1 MAQSTFDGPV
11 ISENGFYSTGPG
23 MIKNLADGTNTITLT
38 VADYAGRIITTN
50 DATLVIT
57 LPTINTAAD
66 SPYAGPGSD
75 PNNPNNLGAS
85 FQFYVNTTASA
96 LKIQTDG
103 TDKFVGS
110 LVCIDTDDNATYSF
124 APAASNDVIS
134 MNGTTTGGIA
144 GTMITVTAIA
154 TNKYLVQGTVIA
166 SGIVATP
173 FADS

>member
-11 ISENGFYSTGPG
+11 ISKNGYYATGPG

-57 LPTINTAAD
+57 LPTINAAAD
-66 SPYAGPGSD
+66 SPYAGPGAD
-75 PNNPNNLGAS
+75 PNNPNNLGATFS
-85 FQFYVNTTASA
+85 FYVNTTAST

-110 LVCIDTDDNATYSF
+110 LVCQDGDDTATYTF
-124 APAASNDVIS
+124 APSASNDVIS

-144 GTMITVTAIA
+144 GTFITITAIA
-154 TNKYLVQGTVIA
+154 TNKYLVQGVVRS
-166 SGIVATP
+166 SGVLATP